1 MQPNLFIVGAPKCGT
16 TAWVEYLSTH
26 PDVYFSPVK
35 EPLHFCTD
43 FPGFR
48 AYPDRTAYEALFANS
63 GSARVRG
70 EASVMYLFSMAAA
83 KEIAGVGVI
92 GKQFEQGRWTV
103 FLAAAD
109 EPLVVHQGD
118 IIEEHYRV
126 DRIAPPTMALT
137 YLPLHQTQTLQI
149 GAAFND

>member
-1 MQPNLFIVGAPKCGT
+1 VDESDGTDAFAPLR
-16 TAWVEYLSTH
+16 APAPAASA
-26 PDVYFSPVK
+26 PAAPPV
-35 EPLHFCTD
+35 
-43 FPGFR
+43 
-48 AYPDRTAYEALFANS
+48 
-63 GSARVRG
+63 V
-70 EASVMYLFSMAAA
+70 AAA
-83 KEIAGVGVI
+83 PVPPELPFTVI